1 MNLIYRYR
9 EVLRPNHYLLLSAKY
24 SLCQIYGR
32 IEGYLLPQMSPEDV
46 ARKER
51 YCREFLSIVDLLEP
65 GLTRLRGEFG
75 PPSPWP
81 EVTCA
86 PFAGLIMYELH
97 APIMILAQLGM
108 QSGQLSRQEFQRR
121 IKEVVKLLQESA
133 RILKLEPPG
142 SSEHEMGQAAA
153 DALRQMSC

>member
-1 MNLIYRYR
+1 MLINHIYRYR

-75 PPSPWP
+75 PPSP
-81 EVTCA
+81 
-86 PFAGLIMYELH
+86 
-97 APIMILAQLGM
+97 
-108 QSGQLSRQEFQRR
+108 
-121 IKEVVKLLQESA
+121 
-133 RILKLEPPG
+133 
-142 SSEHEMGQAAA
+142 
-153 DALRQMSC
+153 